1 MRPDSEKNMH
11 PRVAYWQRLRR
22 LTFVL
27 LAIWFV
33 ATFGMIFFARE
44 LSTFS
49 IFGWPFSFYMAAQ
62 GLTLLYVFLVG
73 IYARRMRRLDKQ
85 LNNETRNG

>member
-1 MRPDSEKNMH
+1 MRPDSAKNMH
-11 PRVAYWQRLRR
+11 PRAAYWQRLRR

-62 GLTLLYVFLVG
+62 GLTLLYVVLVG
-73 IYARRMRRLDKQ
+73 LYARRMRRLDKQ
-85 LNNETRNG
+85 LSNETRNG